1 MEYILIDLNTFKSK
15 EKEYYVAVLYC
26 KNNKKGFLAK
36 SFLSSDV
43 FDMLLDNEDNYLY
56 TDLSPYV
63 LLSLNEDGKYNINLK
78 FQEEIF
84 MEGTV
89 SGMEAFVQ
97 AITTGLSADALWGA
111 MAPVAPIM
119 IIVVL
124 VGIGRRL
131 AQKNTNSLMTGKG
144 VKTK

>member
-1 MEYILIDLNTFKSK
+1 
-15 EKEYYVAVLYC
+15 
-26 KNNKKGFLAK
+26 
-36 SFLSSDV
+36 
-43 FDMLLDNEDNYLY
+43 
-56 TDLSPYV
+56 
-63 LLSLNEDGKYNINLK
+63 
-78 FQEEIF
+78 

-119 IIVVL
+119 IIVIL

>member
-1 MEYILIDLNTFKSK
+1 
-15 EKEYYVAVLYC
+15 
-26 KNNKKGFLAK
+26 
-36 SFLSSDV
+36 
-43 FDMLLDNEDNYLY
+43 
-56 TDLSPYV
+56 
-63 LLSLNEDGKYNINLK
+63 
-78 FQEEIF
+78 
-84 MEGTV
+84 MEGGTSVMSEFV
-89 SGMEAFVQ
+89 S

-111 MAPVAPIM
+111 IAPVAPIM